1 MPPRPTPL
9 DIAPMTAH
17 QASRAS
23 PFLKFSSAA
32 GIALTLS
39 ACGVFEKEAV
49 PVTETKPLLP
59 SITKAPAAS
68 QPSWAT
74 NLKTGNFNCE
84 LGNKVEIRM
93 DGRVTDGVT
102 LVWKG
107 KSYDMAPV
115 STSTGA
121 VRLEN
126 KSEGLVWIQIPSKS
140 MLLNSK
146 IGQQLANDCRNR

>member
-1 MPPRPTPL
+1 MISL
-9 DIAPMTAH
+9 S
-17 QASRAS
+17 ASRRS
-23 PFLKFSSAA
+23 LCLTVCLSAA
-32 GIALTLS
+32 STLLLAS
-39 ACGVFEKEAV
+39 CSSNEPV

-59 SITKAPAAS
+59 QILKSEAAS

-74 NLKTGNFNCE
+74 QLKTGDFSCE
-84 LGNKVEIRM
+84 LGNKVQVRM

-107 KSYDMAPV
+107 NSYMMSPV

-126 KSEGLVWIQIPSKS
+126 KGEGLVWIQIPSKS

-146 IGQQLANDCRNR
+146 IGQQLANDCKTR

>member
-1 MPPRPTPL
+1 MDHPMIAAIVSRRLSALPL
-9 DIAPMTAH
+9 TSFA
-17 QASRAS
+17 
-23 PFLKFSSAA
+23 LAA
-32 GIALTLS
+32 AVAVALS
-39 ACGVFEKEAV
+39 ACSSTPV
-49 PVTETKPLLP
+49 PVTETKPVLPQLLQ
-59 SITKAPAAS
+59 SPAAT

-74 NLKTGNFNCE
+74 QLKTGAFSCE
-84 LGNKVEIRM
+84 MGNKVEIRM

-107 KSYDMAPV
+107 SSYMMNPV

-126 KSEGLVWIQIPSKS
+126 KGEGLVWIQIPSKS

-146 IGQQLANDCRNR
+146 VGQQLANDCRTR

>member
-1 MPPRPTPL
+1 M
-9 DIAPMTAH
+9 IAAI
-17 QASRAS
+17 ASRRFFKQVCLCAAAS
-23 PFLKFSSAA
+23 SVLAACSSN
-32 GIALTLS
+32 TP
-39 ACGVFEKEAV
+39 V
-49 PVTETKPLLP
+49 PVSDTKPVLPQLLQ
-59 SITKAPAAS
+59 APAAT

-74 NLKTGNFNCE
+74 QLKTGAFSCE
-84 LGNKVEIRM
+84 MGNKVEIRM

-107 KSYDMAPV
+107 SSYMMNPV

-126 KSEGLVWIQIPSKS
+126 KGEGLVWIQIPSKS

-146 IGQQLANDCRNR
+146 IGQQLANDCRTR

>member
-1 MPPRPTPL
+1 MP
-9 DIAPMTAH
+9 
-17 QASRAS
+17 
-23 PFLKFSSAA
+23 LKSL
-32 GIALTLS
+32 ALGGAVAFALS
-39 ACGVFEKEAV
+39 ACSSTQEAV

-59 SITKAPAAS
+59 QLLQAPAAT

-74 NLKTGNFNCE
+74 QLKTGAFSCE
-84 LGNKVEIRM
+84 MGNKVEIRM
-93 DGRVTDGVT
+93 EGRVTDGVT

-107 KSYDMAPV
+107 SSYMMNPV

-126 KSEGLVWIQIPSKS
+126 KGEGLVWIQIPSKS

-146 IGQQLANDCRNR
+146 IGQQLANDCRTR